1 MARIGSNIQAGLGRI
16 DYSPLFQGMSNA
28 QQFAAQGNAALA
40 QSIAGIGNIAG
51 TSISNYF
58 KRKEEENRLN
68 KDVDALKTI
77 SSNPGTKATFEQ
89 LNIFKPD
96 GSFDDAT
103 AKSILRERGL
113 AGTVTLANSLRDLER
128 QAKME
133 TTNKKA
139 IEYSSLLEIGGG
151 KLPSPY
157 SNDFV
162 NKSFTP
168 EEKALGKDI
177 YIKQATAQA
186 NLDKARRELVDGAE
200 APTTAMRD
208 ADAIIANEI
217 SAGMLPR
224 NPMAI
229 ASRRAELIAAGGR
242 EPAAAYD
249 NAGTYVLRSNQTN
262 PVTAVKDRK
271 TGRIGVVNE
280 QGKFEPLDSKTYM
293 PITTSDANPFL
304 NEENFKKLSDQLV
317 EQENG
322 IKSVNR
328 FLKNTEN
335 ISTGGIQR
343 SLDKLSLNVKS
354 IMGLKESDLSEAEKA
369 IGLAGS
375 QQQRLLGALRT
386 TILGPGV
393 LTEIDAQ
400 RILNAVGG
408 DVNALT
414 TNVDLMRELV
424 SEILQEKVSA
434 YEQNLD
440 IYNTQVAG
448 RYGRAGYRQRN
459 RIEPVSI
466 QQAAQM
472 PANQPRVLNVRPAGK

>member
-1 MARIGSNIQAGLGRI
+1 MARIGTGIRPELGRI
-16 DYSPLFQGMSNA
+16 DYTPFLQGSLA
-28 QQFAAQGNAALA
+28 GSQAIGRGLAGLGDAANLA
-40 QSIAGIGNIAG
+40 VS
-51 TSISNYF
+51 SYF
-58 KRKEEENRLN
+58 KRKEEEDRLE
-68 KDVDALKTI
+68 KD
-77 SSNPGTKATFEQ
+77 TKAFEGIASKNKELFQ
-89 LNIFKPD
+89 NLNVFGEDNKFNSD
-96 GSFDDAT
+96 V
-103 AKSILRERGL
+103 AKQIIRERGL
-113 AGTVTLANSLRDLER
+113 PGALNLASSIQGIQK
-128 QAKME
+128 QAQDE
-133 TTNKKA
+133 VAQKKA
-139 IEYSSLLEIGGG
+139 IEYSTILDLGGG
-151 KLPSPY
+151 KVPSVM
-157 SNDFV
+157 SNEYL
-162 NKSFTP
+162 KGFTP
-168 EEKALGKDI
+168 QERAIGKDL
-177 YIKQATAQA
+177 YLKQATAQA
-186 NLDKARRELVDGAE
+186 NLDKARRELTEGSE
-200 APTTAMRD
+200 ATTAEMRN
-208 ADAIIANEI
+208 ADAIIASELA
-217 SAGMLPR
+217 AGMLPR
-224 NPMAI
+224 DPVAI
-229 ASRRAELIAAGGR
+229 AGRRAVLLAAGGK
-242 EPAAAYD
+242 EPLAPYD
-249 NAGTYVLRSNQTN
+249 NAGTYVLRSNQGS
-262 PVTAVKDRK
+262 PVTAVKNRK
-271 TGRIGVVNE
+271 TGEIGVVGKD
-280 QGKFEPLDSKTYM
+280 GKFKVLDDEVYM

-304 NEENFKKLSDQLV
+304 NEENFKKLSDQLI

-335 ISTGGIQR
+335 ISPGGIQR

-369 IGLAGS
+369 IGLAGA

-408 DVNALT
+408 EVDALT

-448 RYGRAGYRQRN
+448 RYGRAGYRQRI

>member
-1 MARIGSNIQAGLGRI
+1 MARIGSNIQAGLGRV

-40 QSIAGIGNIAG
+40 QSIANIGNVAG
-51 TSISNYF
+51 GAITSYF
-58 KRKEEENRLN
+58 KRKEEEDRLAKDLQAFEKIASKN
-68 KDVDALKTI
+68 KDLFQPLNVFNQD
-77 SSNPGTKATFEQ
+77 GTF
-89 LNIFKPD
+89 NY
-96 GSFDDAT
+96 ST
-103 AKSILRERGL
+103 AKEVVRERGVPGAL
-113 AGTVTLANSLRDLER
+113 TLASTIKELEVR
-128 QAKME
+128 AKNEM
-133 TTNKKA
+133 TNNKA
-139 IEYSSLLEIGGG
+139 IEYSSILDVGGG
-151 KLPSPY
+151 KPPSPM
-157 SNDFV
+157 SNEYL
-162 NKSFTP
+162 KSFTP
-168 EEKALGKDI
+168 QERALGKDL

-186 NLDKARRELVDGAE
+186 NLDKARRELVGGAE

-293 PITTSDANPFL
+293 PITTSDANAFL
-304 NEENFKKLSDQLV
+304 NEENFKKLSDQLI

-328 FLKNTEN
+328 FLKNIEN
-335 ISTGGIQR
+335 ISPGGIQR

-354 IMGLKESDLSEAEKA
+354 IMGLKESDLSEAERA
-369 IGLAGS
+369 IGLAGA